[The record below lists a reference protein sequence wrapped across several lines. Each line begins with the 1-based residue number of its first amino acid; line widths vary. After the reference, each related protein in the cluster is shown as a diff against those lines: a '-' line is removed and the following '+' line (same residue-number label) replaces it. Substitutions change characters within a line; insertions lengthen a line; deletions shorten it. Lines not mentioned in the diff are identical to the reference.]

1 MVLSVLQ
8 NAGGELIEV
17 GRTLKAGPWQ
27 RFRFILLPVIAP
39 SLAAACLIVFA
50 FTFGAFEVPW
60 LLGRTYPMSLP
71 VRGYK
76 SYADVDLAARPEGI
90 AIGLIIALVV
100 MGAVALAVWL
110 NRLAGSR
117 EAIR

>member
-1 MVLSVLQ
+1 
-8 NAGGELIEV
+8 
-17 GRTLKAGPWQ
+17 
-27 RFRFILLPVIAP
+27 
-39 SLAAACLIVFA
+39 
-50 FTFGAFEVPW
+50 
-60 LLGRTYPMSLP
+60 MSLP